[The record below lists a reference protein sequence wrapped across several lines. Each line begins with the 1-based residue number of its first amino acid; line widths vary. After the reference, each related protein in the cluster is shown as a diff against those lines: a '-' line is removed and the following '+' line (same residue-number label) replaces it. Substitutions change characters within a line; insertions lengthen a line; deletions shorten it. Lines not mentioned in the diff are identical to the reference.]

1 MLLRK
6 RIAIRLL
13 TFERFRR
20 ILCKNFV
27 SKAVTREPTK
37 VAILVHSFDGYKRFQ
52 VPCMHFLQKYI
63 TTMDD
68 VYLAVEEYRFPCF
81 SSLKVIF
88 TGKGEFSSRMWM
100 AINYLKRV
108 GYTHVFYLQEDM
120 WLNQDLSV
128 EIIQELALKMKLH
141 SVSCL
146 KLGHGSFWPP
156 DHPSIVKVSKQ
167 MELGSNVPRF
177 VYYGKF
183 EIPVSHQA
191 SLYEVS
197 FILRTLWW
205 AVLSGF
211 RSPIEHEDFC
221 SRLLKGAVCEN
232 HDDCGKVQIGLWKDA
247 PVVHYTHASSI
258 GKLTDEARRMLSI
271 FRLESLYEETLPG
284 EVFPTSR

>member
-13 TFERFRR
+13 NFERFRR

-27 SKAVTREPTK
+27 SKAVTHEPTK

-52 VPCMHFLQKYI
+52 VPCMHFLQKHI
-63 TTMDD
+63 TSMDD
-68 VYLAVEEYRFPCF
+68 VFLAVEEYRFPCF

-88 TGKGEFSSRMWM
+88 TGKGEFSSRMWR
-100 AINYLKRV
+100 AINYLKRC
-108 GYTHVFYLQEDM
+108 GYTHVLYLQEDM
-120 WLNQDLSV
+120 WLNESLSV
-128 EIIQELALKMKLH
+128 NVIQDLALKMKMH

-156 DHPSIVKVSKQ
+156 DHPSIVIVNNQ
-167 MELGSNVPRF
+167 MELGHNVPRF

-183 EIPVSHQA
+183 EIPVSHQS

-197 FILRTLWW
+197 FIMRTLWW

-221 SRLLKGAVCEN
+221 SRALKGAVGGNYDER
-232 HDDCGKVQIGLWKDA
+232 GKVQIGLWKDA

-258 GKLTDEARRMLSI
+258 GKLTDEAKHMLRNSG
-271 FRLESLYEETLPG
+271 LESLYDETLSG